1 MEVIM
6 KCTLGDKKTVAKLI
20 EHKTKDGKIF
30 IINLYELLETDI
42 YFKSLLGV
50 IGGSCLFFEA

>member
-1 MEVIM
+1 M
-6 KCTLGDKKTVAKLI
+6 KSTPGDKKTVAKLI
-20 EHKTKDGKIF
+20 EHKTKDGKVF